1 MRVVFL
7 DFDGVLN
14 GARHFSRVT
23 SAALMRDESH
33 FDRTCV
39 RRVSS
44 LVSETGSVIVVSSS
58 WRHGRSTYE
67 LAELLYRVGLSRSC
81 KVVGK
86 TADFSAGRRDYERGE
101 EIEHWV
107 QKRGVVE
114 SFVILDDDAD
124 MGDVGHLHVQ
134 TDPQIGI
141 TDADVRRA
149 VRILGF

>member
-23 SAALMRDESH
+23 SEELWRDESH

-44 LVSETGSVIVVSSS
+44 LVRETGSVIVVSSS

-67 LAELLYRVGLSRSC
+67 LQQLLYHVGLSRACS
-81 KVVGK
+81 VVGK
-86 TADFSAGRRDYERGE
+86 TADFSTGRRDYERGD

-107 QKRGVVE
+107 EKRGDVE
-114 SFVILDDDAD
+114 SFVILDDDTD
-124 MGDVGHLHVQ
+124 MGNVAHLHVQ
-134 TDPQIGI
+134 TDPKIGI
-141 TDADVRRA
+141 TNADVRRA
-149 VRILGF
+149 TRILG